1 MAGFILLEDNSS
13 FLLQEDDL
21 SKIIWTDIGSGEG
34 FGSTLQVATQEV
46 ILPARFDDDPD
57 EWLAQSMISIE
68 EGFRRVLQDVT
79 VGAIRHTV
87 VHDIPIASDI
97 EEGMILFYQSGSTY
111 TMYAKV
117 QGVIKS
123 VSLT

>member
-1 MAGFILLEDNSS
+1 MAGFILLEDNASYI
-13 FLLQEDDL
+13 LQEDGL
-21 SKIIWTDIGSGEG
+21 SKIIWTDQGSGAG
-34 FGSTLQVATQEV
+34 FGSTLQVSTQEV

-87 VHDIPIASDI
+87 VHDVPIASDI
-97 EEGMILFYQSGSTY
+97 EEGMLIFYQSGSTV
-111 TMYAKV
+111 TLYAKV
-117 QGVIKS
+117 QGEIKS